1 VTSDQT
7 TQHLDRRIR
16 LLLAIARRIRR
27 GSITIHT
34 PDGGQHLFEG
44 AEGGTHAVIRVIKP
58 GAVRRL
64 LFGGDVGFAEA
75 YMAGEVDSPDIGA
88 VVRLAIE
95 NERALDDALT
105 GGPVMRF
112 GRRIWHRLRGNTR
125 RGSRRNIAYHYDLGN
140 AFYSR
145 WLDDSMTYS
154 SAVFG
159 APDQDLTEAQRN
171 KYRNICELLA
181 LEPGHRVL
189 EIGCGW
195 GGFAEHAAREH
206 GVHVTGITLSREQ
219 HDYARRRID
228 RAGLSNQVEIRLQD
242 YRDVTG
248 TFDRVA
254 SIEMFEAVGERYWRA
269 YFDKISEVLARGG
282 RAALQII
289 TIADERFEAYRR
301 NPDFIQRYIFPGGML
316 PSPGALRRV
325 VEETGLT
332 WSRDAGFALDYARTL
347 ALWRDRFLQAW
358 PELTRQ
364 GFDER
369 FRRMW
374 TYYLAYCES
383 GFQSGLI
390 DVKQI
395 EIKRGG

>member
-1 VTSDQT
+1 MT
-7 TQHLDRRIR
+7 TETTAQPLDRRIR

-27 GSITIHT
+27 GSLVIHT
-34 PDGGQHLFEG
+34 PDGGEHVFDGPEPG
-44 AEGGTHAVIRVIKP
+44 SRATVRVIRP
-58 GAVRRL
+58 AAVRRL

-75 YMAGEVDSPDIGA
+75 YMAGEIESPDIGA
-88 VVRLAIE
+88 VVSLAIE
-95 NERALDDALT
+95 NEQAFDDALL
-105 GGPVMRF
+105 GGRMLRL
-112 GRRIWHRLRGNTR
+112 GRRIWHALRGNSR
-125 RGSRRNIAYHYDLGN
+125 RGSRRNIAHHYDLGN

-145 WLDDSMTYS
+145 WLDDGMTYS

-159 APDQDLTEAQRN
+159 APDQDLKSAQRN
-171 KYRNICELLA
+171 KYQRICELLA

-219 HDYARRRID
+219 HDYALRRID
-228 RAGLSNQVEIRLQD
+228 RAGLADRVEIRLQD

-269 YFDKISEVLARGG
+269 YFDKISQVLARGG

-289 TIADERFEAYRR
+289 TIADERFESYRR

-332 WSRDAGFALDYARTL
+332 WSGEAGFASDYARTL
-347 ALWRDRFLQAW
+347 SLWRDRFLDAW
-358 PELTRQ
+358 PELTGL

-374 TYYLAYCES
+374 TYYLSYCES

-395 EIKRGG
+395 EIKRG